1 MRGKYTILELLKDGY
16 VKASSLDNFPFDMV
30 CRRLDLARA
39 LCLSPSFPISAR
51 SEESPE
57 RGSEMATPALPLD
70 DDNDVSFPTCSSLPP
85 FPLFPQRPQTLTLRT
100 ISPPQ
105 EFDWEA
111 AVREIDDACQLASAS
126 TSTSNP
132 QGFATP
138 VATAGAPANLW
149 RRGGEGRQ
157 STLDRFV
164 VDFHGTKR
172 TRNDDGNRFG
182 SRGREAKEEQNL
194 VGGDE
199 QLAVDI
205 DLEAAK
211 TWIYPGRI
219 QWIFSAN
226 QSCSMQL
233 LLFCHF
239 CESVISLTP
248 YAIES

>member
-1 MRGKYTILELLKDGY
+1 MTSRLIWFAAEWIERGLC
-16 VKASSLDNFPFDMV
+16 ASRPT
-30 CRRLDLARA
+30 
-39 LCLSPSFPISAR
+39 FPISAR
-51 SEESPE
+51 SEESPK

-70 DDNDVSFPTCSSLPP
+70 DDDNDVSFPTSSSLPSY
-85 FPLFPQRPQTLTLRT
+85 PLFPRRPQTLNLTLTLRT
-100 ISPPQ
+100 ISLPQ

-219 QWIFSAN
+219 AWIFSAN
-226 QSCSMQL
+226 QSCSMRL

>member
-1 MRGKYTILELLKDGY
+1 
-16 VKASSLDNFPFDMV
+16 
-30 CRRLDLARA
+30 
-39 LCLSPSFPISAR
+39 
-51 SEESPE
+51 
-57 RGSEMATPALPLD
+57 MATPALPLD
-70 DDNDVSFPTCSSLPP
+70 DDNDVSFPLSSSLPS
-85 FPLFPQRPQTLTLRT
+85 FPLFPQRPQTLTLTLRT
-100 ISPPQ
+100 ISLPQ

-132 QGFATP
+132 QCFATP
-138 VATAGAPANLW
+138 VATTANLW

-164 VDFHGTKR
+164 VDFHVTKR
-172 TRNDDGNRFG
+172 TRNDDGDRFG

-199 QLAVDI
+199 QPAVNI

-219 QWIFSAN
+219 AWIFSAN

-233 LLFCHF
+233 LLFCRF
-239 CESVISLTP
+239 CESVISLAP
-248 YAIES
+248 CAIES

>member
-1 MRGKYTILELLKDGY
+1 
-16 VKASSLDNFPFDMV
+16 
-30 CRRLDLARA
+30 
-39 LCLSPSFPISAR
+39 
-51 SEESPE
+51 
-57 RGSEMATPALPLD
+57 MATPALPLD
-70 DDNDVSFPTCSSLPP
+70 DDNDVSFPLSSSLPS
-85 FPLFPQRPQTLTLRT
+85 FPLFPQRPQTLTLTLRT
-100 ISPPQ
+100 ISLPQ

-132 QGFATP
+132 QCFATP
-138 VATAGAPANLW
+138 VATTGAPANLW

-164 VDFHGTKR
+164 VDFHVTKR
-172 TRNDDGNRFG
+172 TRNDDGDRFG

-199 QLAVDI
+199 QPAVNI

-219 QWIFSAN
+219 AWIFSAN

-233 LLFCHF
+233 LLFCRF
-239 CESVISLTP
+239 CESVISLAP
-248 YAIES
+248 CAIES